1 MKKNYDFIF
10 ILVCLFVFRV
20 ILLSASF
27 ADALCLIAIL
37 AYVLGNKILN
47 EKKITSELSETIAKD
62 KAHTQQQ
69 IELLANEIQKNKNVT
84 EGLKAASNFM
94 NKR

>member
-1 MKKNYDFIF
+1 MKKSYDFVF

-27 ADALCLIAIL
+27 ADALCLVSVL
-37 AYVLGNKILN
+37 AYILGNKILA
-47 EKKITSELSETIAKD
+47 EKKITSELAEVIAKD
-62 KAHTQQQ
+62 KAFTQQQ
-69 IELLANEIQKNKNVT
+69 IEVLANEIQKNKNAT

-94 NKR
+94 GKR

>member
-1 MKKNYDFIF
+1 MKKSYDFVF

-27 ADALCLIAIL
+27 ADALCLIAVL
-37 AYVLGNKILN
+37 AYILGNKVLA
-47 EKKITSELSETIAKD
+47 EKKITSELAESIAKD
-62 KAHTQQQ
+62 KALTQQQ
-69 IELLANEIQKNKNVT
+69 IELLANEIQKNKNAT
-84 EGLKAASNFM
+84 EGLRAASNFM